1 MRHGM
6 RDGMHDWV
14 EANHRMAKV
23 LKAKGYDYQYLF
35 CQNSGHGI
43 HNAKVQFMPHA
54 LKWVWHG
61 YQPKE

>member
-1 MRHGM
+1 MSCLSQLVMKNMPFG
-6 RDGMHDWV
+6 G
-14 EANHRMAKV
+14 
-23 LKAKGYDYQYLF
+23 LAKGYDYQYLF

-54 LKWVWHG
+54 LEWVWHG